1 MPDTTL
7 RDWRVGFIG
16 LGGMGLPMAG
26 RLLHH
31 GANLTVYNR
40 TASRCDT
47 LVERGAT
54 AVPTPAEVARRSDVV
69 IGMVFD
75 GAALHEVTLGE
86 NGVLAGAHT
95 GMIFVDMSTVSPLE
109 SVRVAEAMG
118 AAGVGFL
125 RAPVTGT
132 TPHAQAGTLG
142 VLASGQREHFDAVLP
157 MLGAMSASQRYVGA
171 AEEARVLKLA
181 INTMLATILAALAEA
196 IVLGEKH
203 GLGIGTILDVI
214 AESPVGAPVVKYRSA
229 GIANRSFVPGGT
241 PGLLMK
247 DLILALGAA
256 HAAGA
261 TMPVTAVTCQL
272 LQQMQGIGLG
282 DRDVGGL
289 VLLLEQ
295 LSGLPAPQG

>member
-1 MPDTTL
+1 
-7 RDWRVGFIG
+7 
-16 LGGMGLPMAG
+16 
-26 RLLHH
+26 
-31 GANLTVYNR
+31 
-40 TASRCDT
+40 
-47 LVERGAT
+47 
-54 AVPTPAEVARRSDVV
+54 
-69 IGMVFD
+69 
-75 GAALHEVTLGE
+75 VTLGE

-95 GMIFVDMSTVSPLE
+95 GMVFIDMSTISPGE
-109 SVRVAEAMG
+109 SLRVAEAMG

-132 TPHAQAGTLG
+132 TPDAQAGTLG

-157 MLGAMSASQRYVGA
+157 VLGAMSATQRYVGA
-171 AEEARVLKLA
+171 AEEARVPKLA

-203 GLGIGTILDVI
+203 GLDIGTVLDVI

-256 HAAGA
+256 HAAGV

-289 VLLLEQ
+289 VLQ
-295 LSGLPAPQG
+295 